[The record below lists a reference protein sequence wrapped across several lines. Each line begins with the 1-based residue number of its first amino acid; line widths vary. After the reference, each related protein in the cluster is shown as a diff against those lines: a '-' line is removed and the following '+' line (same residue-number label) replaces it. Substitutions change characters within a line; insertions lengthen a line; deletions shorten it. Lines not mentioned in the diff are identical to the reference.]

1 MVKKSSQVVNSSANG
16 AYVLSSAQYHG
27 EEIAHELARLEMD
40 LPADVRLGEH
50 GLRKVFQWLGAML
63 GHHNNALTDAEM
75 SYLSERAD
83 KDPVRIRRDDLV
95 ASLLTLHQSAR
106 SRVETSLGSDELF
119 TYSLDGRLPRVAAT
133 LVEHTEVIIQLLRDK
148 PQVLPDALSGDLDT
162 RQIADTLED
171 TLGQLRQ
178 TLANLTQ
185 EQREA
190 DSAMLRRNNA
200 LIVWRLIYRGVAAAL
215 TGLYLLAGRE
225 DLAQRIRPTS
235 RRASGEELP
244 PEDTTQDTDAPQSDD
259 LELDPVNDEAQSS
272 EAAVV

>member
-1 MVKKSSQVVNSSANG
+1 MVKKSSQVVNSRANG

-27 EEIAHELARLEMD
+27 DEVVEELARLEMD
-40 LPADVRLGEH
+40 LPAEARLGEH
-50 GLRKVFQWLGAML
+50 GLRSMFQWLGAML
-63 GHHNNALTDAEM
+63 GHHNKRLTEAEM
-75 SYLSERAD
+75 TYLSERAD
-83 KDPVRIRRDDLV
+83 KDPVRTRRDDLV

-106 SRVETSLGSDELF
+106 SRIETSLGADELF

-162 RQIADTLED
+162 RQIASTLEE
-171 TLGQLRQ
+171 TLAELRQ
-178 TLANLTQ
+178 TLADLTQ

-200 LIVWRLIYRGVAAAL
+200 LVVWRLIYRGVAAAL

-235 RRASGEELP
+235 RRASGEEAP
-244 PEDTTQDTDAPQSDD
+244 DDIPQDMEAPQPDD
-259 LELDPVNDEAQSS
+259 LDADPVNDEAQSS
-272 EAAVV
+272 EVAAL